1 MLPTAFRTS
10 SRAAL
15 RPLMALVTIA
25 GAAACNLDSSTSSRM
40 ASADAAFN
48 SAPAGMEATSTSFA
62 SDSGGVPWG
71 GPHRGGPGG
80 PGFGG
85 LMGGGLE
92 GNFLAGRPGRGPHGG
107 PFGGVRIDST
117 CTVASPNVTCA
128 STRNGLTVTT
138 IYTITS
144 TTGAVQTKIDTLT
157 TNTVRTRTTVSGT
170 TTRSRDGSATAVVN
184 HSSDRTVS
192 GLAPT
197 STQRT
202 VNGWAKG
209 TESVTGTNRDGQAFT
224 SSRIAG
230 DTTTG
235 LVIPVSSTTQTYPT
249 AGTVIRAMSVTT
261 TVAGGTATTHTR
273 REVLTYDGSATA
285 KLVLTVDGT
294 VKNCTVALPRGR
306 PSCS

>member
-1 MLPTAFRTS
+1 MARF
-10 SRAAL
+10 AL
-15 RPLMALVTIA
+15 RPWTALLVVT
-25 GAAACNLDSSTSSRM
+25 GAAACSLEPTASSRVL
-40 ASADAAFN
+40 ATDAAFN

-62 SDSGGVPWG
+62 TDSGGVPWG
-71 GPHRGGPGG
+71 GPRRGGPGG
-80 PGFGG
+80 PGLGG

-117 CTVASPNVTCA
+117 CTVSGGNVTCA
-128 STRNGLTVTT
+128 ATRNGLAVST

-144 TTGAVQTKIDTLT
+144 LTGAAQTAIDTLT
-157 TNTVRTRTTVSGT
+157 TNTVRTRTTVTGT
-170 TTRSRDGSATAVVN
+170 TSRSRDGSVTATVN
-184 HSSDRTVS
+184 HSSDRTVT
-192 GLAPT
+192 GLAPS

-202 VNGWAKG
+202 VNGWTRG
-209 TESVTGTNRDGQAFT
+209 TESITGTNRDGEAFT
-224 SSRIAG
+224 SQRVAG

-249 AGTVIRAMSVTT
+249 AGTVVRSMSVTT
-261 TVAGGTATTHTR
+261 TVAGATPTVRTR

-285 KLVLTVDGT
+285 KLVLTVDGVT
-294 VKNCTVALPRGR
+294 KNCTVALPRGR